1 MEYNGEDV
9 TDLLNDDYSLDL
21 VSVNENADIV
31 VAFRPFYLVTD
42 GDGGEHEISSG
53 KDLAFVVDKDPTSY
67 TSGDVTIMVDGQYID
82 LRYDSVVEPEIQTT
96 TLLSSY
102 LDTLAI
108 GEHEIEIYFFD
119 IPGLTG
125 IARATF
131 TVVEAEDETEDDSE
145 DEAMAVPS
153 TGAFT
158 AGVDGAE
165 ATDAM
170 TMILGGIVA
179 AVLLFAIKKSAKRQA

>member
-1 MEYNGEDV
+1 M
-9 TDLLNDDYSLDL
+9 
-21 VSVNENADIV
+21 
-31 VAFRPFYLVTD
+31 
-42 GDGGEHEISSG
+42 
-53 KDLAFVVDKDPTSY
+53 
-67 TSGDVTIMVDGQYID
+67 
-82 LRYDSVVEPEIQTT
+82 
-96 TLLSSY
+96 
-102 LDTLAI
+102 
-108 GEHEIEIYFFD
+108 
-119 IPGLTG
+119 TG